1 MSSQSTS
8 LPTSEPR
15 LEMPGSI
22 DESEY
27 TTRTPNEPPVNN
39 GKRIEKF
46 SPFWR
51 NRLIECG
58 MVVSMALYYITGN
71 WNLGSA
77 AFFHVNPFYSYPF
90 LAFFAVLCWFRLSFA
105 VALLPL
111 SLPFYL
117 LQKPVLNHYSYSF
130 SLVEIT
136 LCICLLVAIAQLLF
150 KRNRWQ
156 YGLSWQ
162 ELRDRVGPFALPV
175 LVFLCASAISI
186 AFAYDRNVALR
197 DLRREIVEPIVY
209 MFLLFLCIRERQ
221 DVQRV
226 VGALLATGFVIAL
239 MGLVQYIF
247 FKNTLVLEDGIRRVS
262 AVYGSANSIG
272 LLFDYVLP
280 FGFAWAFLK
289 SRKNM
294 PTATAWIERIA
305 ALVFCAV
312 LLYVLY
318 LTQSNGAEIAI
329 AAAAVFMLALSIR
342 NRNVLLIGGAIAI
355 VVLGIGGYLFRH
367 RIEAA
372 IFYGH
377 TSANGVNTLTV
388 RFSLWQAALNMIH
401 NSPWFGY
408 GLDNWLCH
416 YSLNPVCHTPSMYH
430 YWASKNIFTGAPL
443 VGLHNQPDLSHPHN
457 VLLQI
462 WVSMGIFGMLAFIA
476 VVVLFFWL
484 FRRVL
489 LHLRSHESGHS
500 QTLQWITIGVGAAM
514 VAAMV
519 QGTVDS
525 AFLEQ
530 DLAYCFWIL
539 VALLLILRFISHTS
553 WRGRLRSNEAEP
565 EPDSSAPPL
574 LKQDTVS

>member
-1 MSSQSTS
+1 MSSQSAS
-8 LPTSEPR
+8 LPASGPESEMQGNR
-15 LEMPGSI
+15 
-22 DESEY
+22 DESEH
-27 TTRTPNEPPVNN
+27 TTRTPNN
-39 GKRIEKF
+39 GKRTERF

-51 NRLIECG
+51 DRLIEIG
-58 MVVSMALYYITGN
+58 MVASMALYYVMGN

-77 AFFHVNPFYSYPF
+77 AFFHVNPYYSYPF
-90 LAFFAVLCWFRLSFA
+90 LALFAVLCWFRLSFA

-111 SLPFYL
+111 ALPYYL
-117 LQKPVLNHYSYSF
+117 LQKPVLNHYAYVF
-130 SLVEIT
+130 SLAEIT
-136 LCICLLVAIAQLLF
+136 LCICLLVAIVQLLF
-150 KRNRWQ
+150 KRNCWQ
-156 YGLSWQ
+156 YALSWQ
-162 ELRDRVGPFALPV
+162 ELRDRVGPFAIPV
-175 LVFLCASAISI
+175 LVFICASAISVVV
-186 AFAYDRNVALR
+186 AYDRAVALR
-197 DLRREIVEPIVY
+197 DLRREIVEPILY
-209 MFLLFLCIRERQ
+209 MLLLFLCIRERQ
-221 DVQRV
+221 DVQRL

-239 MGLVQYIF
+239 MGLVQYLF

-280 FGFAWAFLK
+280 IGFAWAFLK
-289 SRKNM
+289 SRKSL
-294 PTATAWIERIA
+294 PTVTVWIERIV
-305 ALVFCAV
+305 ALAFIAV
-312 LLYVLY
+312 LLCVLY

-329 AAAAVFMLALSIR
+329 AAAAVFILALSIR
-342 NRNVLLIGGAIAI
+342 KRNVLLIGGAIA
-355 VVLGIGGYLFRH
+355 VVALGIGGYLFRR

-377 TSANGVNTLTV
+377 TGANGINTLTV

-401 NSPWFGY
+401 NAPWFGY

-416 YSLNPVCHTPSMYH
+416 YSLNTVCQTPGMFH

-462 WVSMGIFGMLAFIA
+462 WVSMGIFGVLAFIA

-484 FRRVL
+484 FRRIL
-489 LHLRSHESGHS
+489 LNLRSHENEQN

-539 VALLLILRFISHTS
+539 VALLLIIRSMSHIP
-553 WRGRLRSNEAEP
+553 WRGHGQPKEAASL
-565 EPDSSAPPL
+565 PDNSVPRH
-574 LKQDTVS
+574 

>member
-1 MSSQSTS
+1 MINHSTS
-8 LPTSEPR
+8 LPTSEQR

-22 DESEY
+22 DESEH
-27 TTRTPNEPPVNN
+27 TTDAPTEPPVNN
-39 GKRIEKF
+39 GKHIERF

-58 MVVSMALYYITGN
+58 MVASMALYYITGN

-90 LAFFAVLCWFRLSFA
+90 LVLFAVLCWFRLSFA

-111 SLPFYL
+111 SLPYYL

-136 LCICLLVAIAQLLF
+136 LGIALLIAIAQLLF

-156 YGLSWQ
+156 HGLSWQ
-162 ELRDRVGPFALPV
+162 ELRDRVGPFAIPV
-175 LVFLCASAISI
+175 LVLVCASAISI
-186 AFAYDRNVALR
+186 IVAYDRSVALR
-197 DLRREIVEPIVY
+197 DLRREIIEPIVY
-209 MFLLFLCIRERQ
+209 MLLLFFCIRDRQ
-221 DVQRV
+221 DVQRL
-226 VGALLATGFVIAL
+226 VGALLVSGFVIAL
-239 MGLVQYIF
+239 IGLVQYLF
-247 FKNTLVLEDGIRRVS
+247 FKNTLVVEDGIRRVS

-280 FGFAWAFLK
+280 IGFAWAFLK
-289 SRKNM
+289 SRKSL
-294 PTATAWIERIA
+294 PTVSAWIERGV
-305 ALVFCAV
+305 ALAYCAV

-318 LTQSNGAEIAI
+318 LTQSNGAEFAI
-329 AAAAVFMLALSIR
+329 AAAAVFILALSMR
-342 NRNVLLIGGAIAI
+342 NRNVLLIGGAIA
-355 VVLGIGGYLFRH
+355 VVALGIGGYLFH
-367 RIEAA
+367 RQIEAA

-377 TSANGVNTLTV
+377 TGANGINTLTV
-388 RFSLWQAALNMIH
+388 RFSLWQTALNMIH

-416 YSLNPVCHTPSMYH
+416 YSLNKTCYTPGMYH
-430 YWASKNIFTGAPL
+430 YWASKNIFTGAAL

-462 WVSMGIFGMLAFIA
+462 WVSMGIFGLLAFIA
-476 VVVLFFWL
+476 IIVLFFWL
-484 FRRVL
+484 FRRIL
-489 LHLRSHESGHS
+489 LHLRSHENEHN
-500 QTLQWITIGVGAAM
+500 QALQWITIGVGAAM

-539 VALLLILRFISHTS
+539 IGLLLIIRFMSHTP
-553 WRGRLRSNEAEP
+553 WRVRPKEAMP
-565 EPDSSAPPL
+565 LSDKINPPL
-574 LKQDTVS
+574 KQNSVN

>member
-1 MSSQSTS
+1 
-8 LPTSEPR
+8 
-15 LEMPGSI
+15 
-22 DESEY
+22 
-27 TTRTPNEPPVNN
+27 
-39 GKRIEKF
+39 
-46 SPFWR
+46 
-51 NRLIECG
+51 
-58 MVVSMALYYITGN
+58 MVASMVLYYVTGN

-77 AFFHVNPFYSYPF
+77 AYFHVNPYYSYPF
-90 LAFFAVLCWFRLSFA
+90 LVLFAVLCWFRLSFA

-111 SLPFYL
+111 ALPYYL

-130 SLVEIT
+130 SLVEIV
-136 LCICLLVAIAQLLF
+136 LCICLLVAIMQLLF

-162 ELRDRVGPFALPV
+162 ELRDRVGPFAIPV
-175 LVFLCASAISI
+175 LVFVCAAAISI
-186 AFAYDRNVALR
+186 AVAYDRTVALR
-197 DLRREIVEPIVY
+197 DLRREIVEPILY
-209 MFLLFLCIRERQ
+209 MLLVLLCIRERR
-221 DVQRV
+221 DVQRL
-226 VGALLATGFVIAL
+226 VGALLVTGFVIAL
-239 MGLVQYIF
+239 MGLVQYLF

-280 FGFAWAFLK
+280 IGFAWAFLK
-289 SRKNM
+289 SRKSL
-294 PTATAWIERIA
+294 PRVTAWIERLA
-305 ALVFCAV
+305 ALAFCAI

-329 AAAAVFMLALSIR
+329 AVAAVFMLALSIR
-342 NRNVLLIGGAIAI
+342 NRNVLLIGGAIAV
-355 VVLGIGGYLFRH
+355 VVLGIGGYLFRR

-377 TSANGVNTLTV
+377 TGTNGINTLTV

-401 NSPWFGY
+401 DSPWFGY

-416 YSLNPVCHTPSMYH
+416 YSLNNTCHTTDMYH

-443 VGLHNQPDLSHPHN
+443 VGLHNQPNLSHPHN

-484 FRRVL
+484 FRRIL
-489 LHLRSHESGHS
+489 LHLRSHKNEHN

-539 VALLLILRFISHTS
+539 VALLLVIRFMSHTP
-553 WRGRLRSNEAEP
+553 WHGRVRPKEAASL
-565 EPDSSAPPL
+565 PDNATTS
-574 LKQDTVS
+574 LK

>member
-8 LPTSEPR
+8 LPRSEPR
-15 LEMPGSI
+15 LEMPGNI
-22 DESEY
+22 DEREHI
-27 TTRTPNEPPVNN
+27 TDTPSEPPLNK
-39 GKRIEKF
+39 GKRIERF

-51 NRLIECG
+51 NRLFECG
-58 MVVSMALYYITGN
+58 MVASMALYYIIGN

-90 LAFFAVLCWFRLSFA
+90 LALFAVLSWFRLSFA

-136 LCICLLVAIAQLLF
+136 LCICLLVAIVQLLF

-162 ELRDRVGPFALPV
+162 ELRDRVGPFAIPV
-175 LVFLCASAISI
+175 LVFVCAAAISI
-186 AFAYDRNVALR
+186 AVAYDRNVALR

-209 MFLLFLCIRERQ
+209 MLLLFLCFRERQ
-221 DVQRV
+221 DVQRL

-239 MGLVQYIF
+239 MGLVQYLF

-289 SRKNM
+289 SRKSL
-294 PTATAWIERIA
+294 PAVIAWVERIA
-305 ALVFCAV
+305 AFAFCAL

-318 LTQSNGAEIAI
+318 LTQSNGAEFAI
-329 AAAAVFMLALSIR
+329 AAAAVFIVALSIR
-342 NRNVLLIGGAIAI
+342 NRNVLLIGGAI
-355 VVLGIGGYLFRH
+355 VVVALGIGGYLFR
-367 RIEAA
+367 RGIEAA

-377 TSANGVNTLTV
+377 TGANGVNTLTV

-401 NSPWFGY
+401 NSPWLGY

-416 YSLNPVCHTPSMYH
+416 YSLNKTCHTPGMFH
-430 YWASKNIFTGAPL
+430 YWASKNIFTGATL

-462 WVSMGIFGMLAFIA
+462 WVSMGIFGLLAFIA
-476 VVVLFFWL
+476 IVVLFSWL
-484 FRRVL
+484 FRRIL
-489 LHLRSHESGHS
+489 LHLRSQENEHNHA
-500 QTLQWITIGVGAAM
+500 LQWITIGVGAAM

-539 VALLLILRFISHTS
+539 VGLLLIIRYMSHTP
-553 WRGRLRSNEAEP
+553 WRGDLRPKDVEAIAGK
-565 EPDSSAPPL
+565 SVSL

>member
-8 LPTSEPR
+8 LPP
-15 LEMPGSI
+15 LEMPGNNGTTEHTI
-22 DESEY
+22 D
-27 TTRTPNEPPVNN
+27 TPTDPPSHN
-39 GKRIEKF
+39 GKRIERF

-51 NRLIECG
+51 DRLFECG
-58 MVVSMALYYITGN
+58 MVVSMALYYVIGN

-77 AFFHVNPFYSYPF
+77 AFFHVNPLYSYPF
-90 LAFFAVLCWFRLSFA
+90 LLCFAVLCWFRLSFA

-117 LQKPVLNHYSYSF
+117 LQKPVLDHYAYSF
-130 SLVEIT
+130 SLAEIT
-136 LCICLLVAIAQLLF
+136 LIICLLVAFIQVSLE
-150 KRNRWQ
+150 RYRDT
-156 YGLSWQ
+156 YDLSWQ
-162 ELRDRVGPFALPV
+162 KWRDTIGLFALPILIFV
-175 LVFLCASAISI
+175 CVSAISI
-186 AFAYDRNVALR
+186 AFAYDRNVAFR
-197 DLRREIVEPIVY
+197 DLRREIIEPVVY
-209 MFLLFLCIRERQ
+209 LMLLFLCLRKCQ
-221 DVQRV
+221 DIQRL
-226 VGALLATGFVIAL
+226 VGALLATGLVIAL
-239 MGLVQYIF
+239 MGIVQYHF
-247 FKNTLVLEDGIRRVS
+247 FKNTLVLEDGIRRMS

-280 FGFAWAFLK
+280 FAFAWAFLK
-289 SRKNM
+289 SRKSLPVM
-294 PTATAWIERIA
+294 TAWIERIA
-305 ALVFCAV
+305 AFVLCAI
-312 LLYVLY
+312 LLYALY

-329 AAAAVFMLALSIR
+329 ALALAFMLALSIR
-342 NRNVLLIGGAIAI
+342 NRQVLLTGGAI
-355 VVLGIGGYLFRH
+355 VVVALCIGGYLFRH

-377 TSANGVNTLTV
+377 TGANGINTLTV
-388 RFSLWQAALNMIH
+388 RFSLWQAALNMIR

-416 YSLNPVCHTPSMYH
+416 YSLNSVCHTPGMYH
-430 YWASKNIFTGAPL
+430 YWGSKNIFTGAPL

-462 WVSMGIFGMLAFIA
+462 WVSIGVFGVLAFIA

-489 LHLRSHESGHS
+489 LHIRTQERNDIQS
-500 QTLQWITIGVGAAM
+500 LQWITIGAGAAM

-519 QGTVDS
+519 QGMVDS

-539 VALLLILRFISHTS
+539 VGLLLIVRSMSHTP
-553 WRGRLRSNEAEP
+553 WRGRLRP
-565 EPDSSAPPL
+565 EKSVPALKEQKEDS
-574 LKQDTVS
+574 VS

>member
-1 MSSQSTS
+1 MSNQSTS
-8 LPTSEPR
+8 LPTSEQR
-15 LEMPGSI
+15 LEMPGNI
-22 DESEY
+22 DENEHI
-27 TTRTPNEPPVNN
+27 TDTPTEPPVNN
-39 GKRIEKF
+39 GKHIERF

-51 NRLIECG
+51 NRLIEGG
-58 MVVSMALYYITGN
+58 MVASMAMYYITGN
-71 WNLGSA
+71 GNLGSA

-90 LAFFAVLCWFRLSFA
+90 LVLFAVLCWFRLSFA

-111 SLPFYL
+111 ALPYYL
-117 LQKPVLNHYSYSF
+117 LEKPVLNHYSYSF
-130 SLVEIT
+130 TLVEIT
-136 LCICLLVAIAQLLF
+136 LGILLLIAIIQVLF

-162 ELRDRVGPFALPV
+162 DLRDRVGPFAIPV
-175 LVFLCASAISI
+175 LVFVCAAAISI
-186 AFAYDRNVALR
+186 VMAYDRSVALR

-209 MFLLFLCIRERQ
+209 MLLLFFCMRERQ
-221 DVQRV
+221 DVQRL
-226 VGALLATGFVIAL
+226 VGALLMTGFVIAL
-239 MGLVQYIF
+239 IGLVQYLF

-289 SRKNM
+289 SRKSL
-294 PTATAWIERIA
+294 PTVYAWIERSV
-305 ALVFCAV
+305 ALFFCAL

-318 LTQSNGAEIAI
+318 LTQSNGAEFAI
-329 AAAAVFMLALSIR
+329 AAAAVFILALSIP
-342 NRNVLLIGGAIAI
+342 NRKVLLIGGAIAV
-355 VVLGIGGYLFRH
+355 VVLGIGGYLFRR

-377 TSANGVNTLTV
+377 TGANGVNTLTV

-416 YSLNPVCHTPSMYH
+416 YSLNAVCHTPDMYH
-430 YWASKNIFTGAPL
+430 YWASKNIFTGAAL

-462 WVSMGIFGMLAFIA
+462 WVSMGIFGLLAFIA
-476 VVVLFFWL
+476 VAVLFFWL
-484 FRRVL
+484 FRRIL
-489 LHLRSHESGHS
+489 LHLRSHENEHN
-500 QTLQWITIGVGAAM
+500 QALQWITIGVGAAM

-539 VALLLILRFISHTS
+539 VGLLLIMRYMSHTP
-553 WRGRLRSNEAEP
+553 WRGHERPKDVEAIAEK
-565 EPDSSAPPL
+565 SAPA

>member
-8 LPTSEPR
+8 LPTSEQR
-15 LEMPGSI
+15 LEMPGNI
-22 DESEY
+22 DESEHDIDNP
-27 TTRTPNEPPVNN
+27 TEPPVNN
-39 GKRIEKF
+39 GKRIERF

-58 MVVSMALYYITGN
+58 MVASMALYYITGN

-90 LAFFAVLCWFRLSFA
+90 LVLFAVLCWFRLSFA

-111 SLPFYL
+111 SLPYYL

-130 SLVEIT
+130 TLVEIT
-136 LCICLLVAIAQLLF
+136 LGILFLIATIQLIY

-162 ELRDRVGPFALPV
+162 DLRDRVGPFAIPV
-175 LVFLCASAISI
+175 LVFVCASAISI
-186 AFAYDRNVALR
+186 AVAYDRSVALR
-197 DLRREIVEPIVY
+197 DLRREILEPIVY
-209 MFLLFLCIRERQ
+209 MLLLFFCIRERQ
-221 DVQRV
+221 DVQRL
-226 VGALLATGFVIAL
+226 VGALLVTGFVIAL
-239 MGLVQYIF
+239 IGLVQYLF

-289 SRKNM
+289 SRKSL
-294 PTATAWIERIA
+294 PIVTAWIERSV

-318 LTQSNGAEIAI
+318 LTQSNGAEFAI
-329 AAAAVFMLALSIR
+329 AAAAVFILALSIR
-342 NRNVLLIGGAIAI
+342 NRNVLLIGGAIA
-355 VVLGIGGYLFRH
+355 VVALGIGGYLFH
-367 RIEAA
+367 KRIEAA

-377 TSANGVNTLTV
+377 TGANGINTLTV

-416 YSLNPVCHTPSMYH
+416 YSLNAVCYTPGMYH
-430 YWASKNIFTGAPL
+430 YWASKNIFTGAAL

-462 WVSMGIFGMLAFIA
+462 WVSMGIFGLLAFIA
-476 VVVLFFWL
+476 IVVLFFWL
-484 FRRVL
+484 FRRIL
-489 LHLRSHESGHS
+489 LHLRSSENEHN
-500 QTLQWITIGVGAAM
+500 QALQWITIGAGAAM

-539 VALLLILRFISHTS
+539 VGLLLIIRFMSHTPTPGS
-553 WRGRLRSNEAEP
+553 VRPKEAMSL
-565 EPDSSAPPL
+565 PDKINPPL
-574 LKQDTVS
+574 KEDTMN

>member
-1 MSSQSTS
+1 MSSQSAS
-8 LPTSEPR
+8 LPASSPESEIHGNR
-15 LEMPGSI
+15 
-22 DESEY
+22 DESEH
-27 TTRTPNEPPVNN
+27 TTRTPNDPPVNN
-39 GKRIEKF
+39 GKRTLRF

-51 NRLIECG
+51 DHLIECG
-58 MVVSMALYYITGN
+58 MVASMALYYVIGN

-77 AFFHVNPFYSYPF
+77 AFFHVNPYYSYPF

-111 SLPFYL
+111 ALPYYL
-117 LQKPVLNHYSYSF
+117 LQKPVLNHYSYVF
-130 SLVEIT
+130 SLAEIT
-136 LCICLLVAIAQLLF
+136 FCICLLVAIAQLLF

-175 LVFLCASAISI
+175 LVFVCASAISI
-186 AFAYDRNVALR
+186 AVAYDRTVALR
-197 DLRREIVEPIVY
+197 DFRRVIVEPILY
-209 MFLLFLCIRERQ
+209 MLLVFLCIRERQ
-221 DVQRV
+221 DVQRL
-226 VGALLATGFVIAL
+226 VGALLATGFAIAL
-239 MGLVQYIF
+239 MGLAQNLF
-247 FKNTLVLEDGIRRVS
+247 FRNTLVLEDGIRRVS

-280 FGFAWAFLK
+280 IGFAWAFLK
-289 SRKNM
+289 SRKSL
-294 PTATAWIERIA
+294 PTVTAWIERIV
-305 ALVFCAV
+305 ALAFCAV
-312 LLYVLY
+312 LLCVLY

-329 AAAAVFMLALSIR
+329 AAAVVFILALSIR
-342 NRNVLLIGGAIAI
+342 NRNVLLIGGAVA
-355 VVLGIGGYLFRH
+355 VVMLGIGGYLFRR

-377 TSANGVNTLTV
+377 TGANGVNTLTV
-388 RFSLWQAALNMIH
+388 RFSLWQAALDMIH
-401 NSPWFGY
+401 NAPWFGY

-416 YSLNPVCHTPSMYH
+416 YSLNTTCYTPGMYH
-430 YWASKNIFTGAPL
+430 YWASRNIFTGAPL
-443 VGLHNQPDLSHPHN
+443 IGLHNQPDLSHPHN

-462 WVSMGIFGMLAFIA
+462 WVSMGIFGVLAFIA
-476 VVVLFFWL
+476 VVVFFFWL
-484 FRRVL
+484 FRRIL
-489 LHLRSHESGHS
+489 LHLRLHENEHN

-519 QGTVDS
+519 QGMVDS

-539 VALLLILRFISHTS
+539 VGLLLSIRCMSHTP
-553 WRGRLRSNEAEP
+553 WRGRVRPKDVEAIAEK
-565 EPDSSAPPL
+565 SVPP